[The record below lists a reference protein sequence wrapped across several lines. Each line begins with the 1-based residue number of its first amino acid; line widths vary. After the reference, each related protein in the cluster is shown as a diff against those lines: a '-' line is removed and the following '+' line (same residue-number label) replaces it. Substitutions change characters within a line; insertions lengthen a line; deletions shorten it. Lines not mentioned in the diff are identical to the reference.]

1 MRTDSALRLVGA
13 ALARGIAPDRR
24 VRPSAWARS
33 NLIVPDGPLEGELWD
48 PALTPQLIEIL
59 DCLGPDDSCTRVSV
73 RKSAQVGFTQV
84 GIAWLGSIIDNTP
97 AKTLVVFPTI
107 DLGDEFNAEK
117 LHPTLEA
124 TPALRRRVAE
134 ARSRSAR
141 ASTTRKK
148 RFPGGTITITGANSS
163 ADLRSKTVKYGFAD
177 EIDDWPLDLNK
188 QGDPMVMFDARFRA
202 FLRVGGYKKLEGS
215 TPTIRG
221 ISRIDRAFEAGDQ
234 RFWTVSCPHCE
245 TEQRLIFRHL
255 RFEKTYPHRARY
267 LCPHCGCE
275 IDAAAR
281 DAMVRA
287 GRWVASQPG
296 PGRHPSFH
304 LDTLTSLLVTWDDI
318 AAAWIDAQGD
328 PKKLKT
334 FVNLWLGESWEERGE
349 APEWERLFARRESYP
364 RSTVPVGGMVNTAT
378 ADVQGNGLFYEVMT
392 WGVGK
397 ESWSIDVGFLPG
409 DTADID
415 SPAWRALGEIYDR
428 RYPDAYGN
436 MWPIDLF
443 GVDGGFNTNAV
454 KSWCRSR
461 PKAMVLKGE
470 DGWGRPAIGTPS
482 RQDIDYKGRKIRR
495 GSLMWPVGTWP
506 LKSELYAN
514 LRKPGLRDGAD
525 HDPPGYCHFS
535 EAVHDDAYF
544 KQLTAEYLA
553 ERIVKGRPVREWA
566 ATGDNHYHDCRV
578 YNLALAD
585 HLGID
590 RMTLDDWARLAAL
603 RNVPPPK
610 PQGDLFAAQAI
621 PPAAPPAA
629 EPETVKG
636 PPHAS
641 SRAGGFLSGRSV
653 GRGNGWLGR
662 R

>member
-1 MRTDSALRLVGA
+1 MTDSALRLVGD

-24 VRPSAWARS
+24 VRPSEWARTT
-33 NLIVPDGPLEGELWD
+33 LIVPDGPLEGELWD
-48 PALTPQLIEIL
+48 PSLTPQLIEIL
-59 DCLGPDDSCTRVSV
+59 DCLGPDDPCTRVSV

-124 TPALRRRVAE
+124 TAALRRRVAE

-163 ADLRSKTVKYGFAD
+163 ADLRSKTVKFGFAD

-188 QGDPMVMFDARFRA
+188 QGDPMAMFDARFRA

-215 TPTIRG
+215 TPTIKG
-221 ISRIDRAFEAGDQ
+221 ISRIDAAFEAGDQ
-234 RFWTVSCPHCE
+234 RYWHVRCPHCDE
-245 TEQRLIFRHL
+245 EQRLEFRHL
-255 RFEKTYPHRARY
+255 KFEKSYPHNAHY
-267 LCPHCGCE
+267 VCPHCGCVIE
-275 IDAAAR
+275 ASAR

-287 GRWVASQPG
+287 GRWVATKPG

-349 APEWERLFARRESYP
+349 APEWERLFARRESYAVA
-364 RSTVPVGGMVNTAT
+364 TVPIGGLVITSAV
-378 ADVQGNGLFYEVMT
+378 DVQMKGLFFETVA

-397 ESWSIDVGFLPG
+397 ESWSIDAGFLPG
-409 DTADID
+409 DTADAD
-415 SPAWRALGEIYDR
+415 SSAWRALAEVYER
-428 RYPDAYGN
+428 RYADAYGN
-436 MWPIDLF
+436 AWPIELMAIDS
-443 GVDGGFNTNAV
+443 GYNTNAV
-454 KSWCRSR
+454 KWWCRGR
-461 PKAMVLKGE
+461 PNAMVIKGE
-470 DGWGRPAIGTPS
+470 DGWGRPPLGTPS
-482 RQDIDYKGRKIRR
+482 RQDIDYGGRKIRR
-495 GSLMWPVGTWP
+495 GSVMWPVGTWP
-506 LKSELYAN
+506 LKAELYAL

-525 HDPPGYCHFS
+525 HDPPGYCHFT
-535 EAVHDDAYF
+535 EALHDDAYF
-544 KQLTAEYLA
+544 KQLTAEYLVD
-553 ERIVKGRPVREWA
+553 RVVKGRSVKEWA
-566 ATGDNHYHDCRV
+566 ANGDNHFHDCRV
-578 YNLALAD
+578 YNLALAY

-590 RMTLDDWARLAAL
+590 RMTMDDWARLAAM
-603 RNVPPPK
+603 RNLPPPK
-610 PQGDLFAAQAI
+610 LQGDLFAAGVVSSAAPQKPATASVE
-621 PPAAPPAA
+621 PPAEAPRR
-629 EPETVKG
+629 EG
-636 PPHAS
+636 RS
-641 SRAGGFLSGRSV
+641 GYLGSRAG
-653 GRGNGWLGR
+653 RGSGWLGR